1 MSHRDISHD
10 IVLKTSHNIALKTK
24 ARFLTCIFEK
34 NYQII
39 KSTYGKERIFI
50 LPDKD
55 LTCLYVCS
63 EYKGLIFSITYKF
76 NPLSL

>member
-1 MSHRDISHD
+1 M
-10 IVLKTSHNIALKTK
+10 LKISHNIALKTK

-39 KSTYGKERIFI
+39 KSTYGKKRLFI

-55 LTCLYVCS
+55 LTCLYICS
-63 EYKGLIFSITYKF
+63 EHKGLIISITYNF